1 MKKGIHPEYR
11 EVVFMDVQSD
21 FKFLTRSTMKTD
33 EKIKWE
39 DGKEY
44 PLVKVEVS
52 SASHPFYTGKK
63 IFVDTAGRVEKFNLR
78 YKKNNQSS
86 SDKQKETPKEEAKA
100 EATPVTEE
108 APKEEAKAEATPV
121 TEEAPKVEAKAE
133 AAPEAEEAPK
143 VEAKAEA
150 APEAEEVP
158 KEDVKAEAPPEAE
171 EAPKEEAKSSE
182 ESSENS

>member
-21 FKFLTRSTMKTD
+21 FKFLTRSTMKSD

-44 PLVKVEVS
+44 PLIKVEVS

-78 YKKNNQSS
+78 YKKQLH
-86 SDKQKETPKEEAKA
+86 KKI
-100 EATPVTEE
+100 
-108 APKEEAKAEATPV
+108 
-121 TEEAPKVEAKAE
+121 
-133 AAPEAEEAPK
+133 
-143 VEAKAEA
+143 
-150 APEAEEVP
+150 
-158 KEDVKAEAPPEAE
+158 VKY
-171 EAPKEEAKSSE
+171 
-182 ESSENS
+182 N